1 MSYNPAF
8 DPQSERNNINNV
20 PNQAD
25 QQFRNDQQYVQEVR
39 ENVSNQPPVYNQS
52 QYPVQQPQAGQQ
64 YYNQAP
70 APAQAAG
77 IYSQAVPAQNHT
89 TINRSVTSVPAPR
102 TEVNT
107 FEAPHL
113 RDRVR
118 WGAVLAG
125 LFSALATLLLL
136 SLLGVAV
143 GLTAAT
149 GDPGGGA
156 AAAAGKGDNYGTGA
170 AIWAALAT
178 LIAFFIGGFVAAR
191 TAGIRGKDNGWVN
204 GALVWA
210 VALPLLLWLASSGAT
225 GFINAIGFNLNN
237 FTNTVATTV
246 GNPGTNPV
254 NTDPAAV
261 QRATEAAR
269 NGAWGALLA
278 LLLGLAAAGLG
289 GLLGGKSRHEELD
302 INDGATRHDTNTHF
316 SR

>member
-8 DPQSERNNINNV
+8 DPRSERDNSNRN
-20 PNQAD
+20 PAD
-25 QQFRNDQQYVQEVR
+25 PQFRNDQQYMQEVR
-39 ENVSNQPPVYNQS
+39 ETGNTAPVYNQA
-52 QYPVQQPQAGQQ
+52 QYVAPKPQPAQS
-64 YYNQAP
+64 YNQAAVAGVYTP
-70 APAQAAG
+70 PAQ
-77 IYSQAVPAQNHT
+77 SHT
-89 TINRSVTSVPAPR
+89 TVQRTVTSTPAPR

-107 FEAPHL
+107 YEAPRL

-118 WGAVLAG
+118 WGPVLAG
-125 LFSALATLLLL
+125 LVSALAALLIL

-149 GDPGGGA
+149 GDPNGGA
-156 AAAAGKGDNYGTGA
+156 AAATNKGDNYGAGA
-170 AIWAALAT
+170 AIWAAISA
-178 LIAFFIGGFVAAR
+178 LISFFIGGFVAAR

-225 GFINAIGFNLNN
+225 GFLNAIGFNLNS
-237 FTNTVATTV
+237 FTHTVASTV
-246 GNPGTNPV
+246 GNPNTNPV

-289 GLLGGKSRHEELD
+289 GLLGGRGRNEELD
-302 INDGATRHDTNTHF
+302 VNDGAPHLDNNTQY